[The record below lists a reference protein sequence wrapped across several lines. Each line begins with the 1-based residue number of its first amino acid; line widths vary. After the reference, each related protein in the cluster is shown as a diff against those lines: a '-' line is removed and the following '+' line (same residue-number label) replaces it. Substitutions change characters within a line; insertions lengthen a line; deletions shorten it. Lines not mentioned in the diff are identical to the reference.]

1 MMKTP
6 IKMLHRS
13 RVKVCGLTRHEDV
26 KSSID
31 CGVDALGFVFY
42 LPSKRCLTAH
52 QAAHLVEGLPAF
64 VSTVALFVEPSVEMV
79 KDVIDVMRP
88 TVLQFHG
95 AETPEFCRQF
105 KMPYIKAVRVGAP
118 ELDSS
123 DGLTDY
129 CMQFQD
135 ASAWL
140 FDSYTPAYGGSGHSF
155 DRQLIVPL
163 SQHSQARP
171 ILISGGL
178 TVENVGESIDLL
190 MPWGVDVS
198 SGVEIA
204 PGIKSAEKVNTFV
217 QAVRFADIH
226 SDSRRHGDKV

>member
-1 MMKTP
+1 
-6 IKMLHRS
+6 
-13 RVKVCGLTRHEDV
+13 
-26 KSSID
+26 
-31 CGVDALGFVFY
+31 
-42 LPSKRCLTAH
+42 
-52 QAAHLVEGLPAF
+52 
-64 VSTVALFVEPSVEMV
+64 
-79 KDVIDVMRP
+79 
-88 TVLQFHG
+88 
-95 AETPEFCRQF
+95 
-105 KMPYIKAVRVGAP
+105 
-118 ELDSS
+118 
-123 DGLTDY
+123 
-129 CMQFQD
+129 MQFQD